1 MREVL
6 GLTVMRKDIII
17 VGGGVIGCSIALRLA
32 QAGLKVAVV
41 ERGRVGCEASR
52 AAAGMLSPQSGA
64 LGPSPF
70 FDLCI
75 RSRSMYQRFA
85 AELQELSG
93 INVEYRS
100 EGSLVIATRDQEEK
114 EMMRSAAWQVE
125 AGLALEF
132 VSPESIHKIEPAVT
146 KSATGAVFIPGDH
159 QVDNRRLMD
168 ALDESLRRAGA
179 EVISGLE
186 VDSLILERGRV
197 TGVATR
203 RGPLHAGEVVIAAG
217 CWSSKLLDPLGLNIA
232 TTPARGQMV
241 AVRGETTAITH
252 ALHSGECY
260 LVPRRDGKILVGAT
274 VEYVGY
280 QKGTTAG
287 GIGHLLA
294 AAIEMVPAIK
304 DFEIVET
311 WSGLRPDTSDHL
323 PLLGRTG
330 VDNLLLATGHFRD
343 GILLAPVTAELIAGI
358 VVDNQA
364 PIELGPFAVERALSR
379 PSGNQATT
387 PDNAVDDFSD
397 NPVGR

>member
-1 MREVL
+1 MQ
-6 GLTVMRKDIII
+6 KDIII

-52 AAAGMLSPQSGA
+52 AAAGMLSPQAGA

-75 RSRSMYQRFA
+75 RSRSMYECFA

-100 EGSLVIATRDQEEK
+100 EGSLMVATRDEDKEE
-114 EMMRSAAWQVE
+114 MTRSAAWQVE
-125 AGLALEF
+125 AGFSLEYL
-132 VSPESIHKIEPAVT
+132 STESIHRIEPAVT
-146 KSATGAVFIPGDH
+146 ESATGAVFIPGDH
-159 QVDNRRLMD
+159 QIDNLRLMD
-168 ALDESLRRAGA
+168 ALHESLKRAGA
-179 EVISGLE
+179 EVFTGLE
-186 VDSLILERGRV
+186 VDSLILDRGRV
-197 TGVATR
+197 AGVATR
-203 RGPLHAGEVVIAAG
+203 RGVMAAGAVVIAAG
-217 CWSSKLLDPLGLNIA
+217 CWSSKLLDPLGLNLA

-241 AVRGETTAITH
+241 AVRGETIAIRH
-252 ALHSGECY
+252 ALHSGNCY
-260 LVPRRDGKILVGAT
+260 LVPRRDGRILIGAT

-294 AAIEMVPAIK
+294 VAIEMVPAIK

-311 WSGLRPDTSDHL
+311 WSGLRPDTIDHL

-330 VDNLLLATGHFRD
+330 IDNLLLATGHFRN
-343 GILLAPVTAELIAGI
+343 GILLAPITAELIAGI
-358 VVDNQA
+358 VIDNQ
-364 PIELGPFAVERALSR
+364 ELVEMEPFAIERALSA
-379 PSGNQATT
+379 PSGNQAAA
-387 PDNAVDDFSD
+387 PDNAVDDLSD